1 VTGWGRGVVPS
12 PPPPLL
18 DGIHFHLM
26 PLTFPRFPPPL
37 DPHSGP
43 EALNP
48 PLQQQLHHEQYHQGA
63 GAWGTPSQDDHACV
77 VTPGGS
83 RSFVVDP
90 PPAAPHLRQ
99 NQFGGVSEDDGDLS
113 GELDQVQRMLVDR
126 IAQDQAQDRQQQQV
140 TPPPPLP
147 VQQNNNQHHQQR
159 PRLQTQHQIVG
170 RPPLAAVA
178 ASASATVPL
187 QQPQKRPRVTS
198 TGGGVAHP
206 PAKIAGG
213 AYSFASSSSSASTLH
228 RHIGV
233 GGGGVAVGRGG
244 GSVSFAQS
252 GGIGHQGRSGAAVGG
267 PSPPPSFLEGLVGG
281 RQKSQ
286 AQQDRRR
293 ERNRILARRTRL
305 RKKFFFESL
314 QKDVSD
320 LQRENAT
327 LKSIVRSRLRPDDAA
342 ALLEG
347 CDANDRLPVID
358 LEGLIGADG
367 PSGDESTGG
376 GGDVTRLD
384 REDFSLIRSIQNSQ
398 QCFIITDPSLHD
410 NPIVY
415 ASDDFLTLTGY
426 SQEEVLGRNC
436 RFLQGTGTDPS
447 KVKEIRDAVV
457 SGEDC
462 SVTLVNYTSD
472 GEPFWN
478 SLFVAALRD
487 ADNNIVNFIG
497 VIVKV
502 AGPEKGDSEYGK
514 VLK

>member
-1 VTGWGRGVVPS
+1 MSPS
-12 PPPPLL
+12 TAIAYQFDSSNDLSSSGGGGGGGGGFSSEWNNIMDSGLDFDLL
-18 DGIHFHLM
+18 AEYLLEDVNAGGFD
-26 PLTFPRFPPPL
+26 F
-37 DPHSGP
+37 SGP
-43 EALNP
+43 EAFNAP
-48 PLQQQLHHEQYHQGA
+48 SQQQQHYQQYHYQPSAA
-63 GAWGTPSQDDHACV
+63 GAWGGTPSQDDDASV
-77 VTPGGS
+77 VTLGGS
-83 RSFVVDP
+83 RSS
-90 PPAAPHLRQ
+90 APHHHQHQR
-99 NQFGGVSEDDGDLS
+99 GGVSVDDGDLS
-113 GELDQVQRMLVDR
+113 VELDQVQRVLVDR
-126 IAQDQAQDRQQQQV
+126 QAQDQSQHRQQQQV
-140 TPPPPLP
+140 TPPPP
-147 VQQNNNQHHQQR
+147 VEHNEQQQQQGLTSLTQ
-159 PRLQTQHQIVG
+159 LQVVA
-170 RPPLAAVA
+170 RPPLAAAVA
-178 ASASATVPL
+178 SV
-187 QQPQKRPRVTS
+187 QQPQKRPRVTA
-198 TGGGVAHP
+198 TEGGVIAPP
-206 PAKIAGG
+206 PAKVAG
-213 AYSFASSSSSASTLH
+213 YSFATSSATASTLH
-228 RHIGV
+228 RHSSLIGVGGV
-233 GGGGVAVGRGG
+233 GGGGGGG

-252 GGIGHQGRSGAAVGG
+252 GGLGHRG
-267 PSPPPSFLEGLVGG
+267 
-281 RQKSQ
+281 KSQ

-320 LQRENAT
+320 LQRENAA
-327 LKSIVRSRLRPDDAA
+327 LKSIVRSRLRPEDAA

-347 CDANDRLPVID
+347 CDASDRLPAID
-358 LEGLIGADG
+358 LEGVIGADG
-367 PSGDESTGG
+367 SSMFPSEDESTGAG
-376 GGDVTRLD
+376 GEVTKLD

-447 KVKEIRDAVV
+447 KIKEIRDAVE

-502 AGPEKGDSEYGK
+502 AGPEQGDREYGK

>member
-1 VTGWGRGVVPS
+1 MLTQTASTFHRHPASLGG
-12 PPPPLL
+12 
-18 DGIHFHLM
+18 GI
-26 PLTFPRFPPPL
+26 
-37 DPHSGP
+37 
-43 EALNP
+43 
-48 PLQQQLHHEQYHQGA
+48 
-63 GAWGTPSQDDHACV
+63 
-77 VTPGGS
+77 
-83 RSFVVDP
+83 
-90 PPAAPHLRQ
+90 
-99 NQFGGVSEDDGDLS
+99 
-113 GELDQVQRMLVDR
+113 
-126 IAQDQAQDRQQQQV
+126 
-140 TPPPPLP
+140 
-147 VQQNNNQHHQQR
+147 
-159 PRLQTQHQIVG
+159 
-170 RPPLAAVA
+170 
-178 ASASATVPL
+178 
-187 QQPQKRPRVTS
+187 
-198 TGGGVAHP
+198 GGGV
-206 PAKIAGG
+206 G
-213 AYSFASSSSSASTLH
+213 
-228 RHIGV
+228 
-233 GGGGVAVGRGG
+233 GG

-252 GGIGHQGRSGAAVGG
+252 SGLGG
-267 PSPPPSFLEGLVGG
+267 PMGGGDPSSFLLGG

-314 QKDVSD
+314 QKDVAD
-320 LQRENAT
+320 LQRENAA
-327 LKSIVRSRLRPDDAA
+327 LKSIARSRLRPDDAT

-358 LEGLIGADG
+358 LEGVLGGDG
-367 PSGDESTGG
+367 SPMFPPSGDESGG
-376 GGDVTRLD
+376 EVTRLD

-436 RFLQGTGTDPS
+436 RFLQGTGTDPY
-447 KVKEIRDAVV
+447 KVETIREAVE

-502 AGPEKGDSEYGK
+502 AGPEPGDSEYGK

>member
-1 VTGWGRGVVPS
+1 
-12 PPPPLL
+12 
-18 DGIHFHLM
+18 M
-26 PLTFPRFPPPL
+26 
-37 DPHSGP
+37 
-43 EALNP
+43 
-48 PLQQQLHHEQYHQGA
+48 
-63 GAWGTPSQDDHACV
+63 
-77 VTPGGS
+77 GG
-83 RSFVVDP
+83 D
-90 PPAAPHLRQ
+90 
-99 NQFGGVSEDDGDLS
+99 
-113 GELDQVQRMLVDR
+113 
-126 IAQDQAQDRQQQQV
+126 
-140 TPPPPLP
+140 
-147 VQQNNNQHHQQR
+147 
-159 PRLQTQHQIVG
+159 
-170 RPPLAAVA
+170 
-178 ASASATVPL
+178 
-187 QQPQKRPRVTS
+187 
-198 TGGGVAHP
+198 
-206 PAKIAGG
+206 
-213 AYSFASSSSSASTLH
+213 
-228 RHIGV
+228 
-233 GGGGVAVGRGG
+233 
-244 GSVSFAQS
+244 
-252 GGIGHQGRSGAAVGG
+252 
-267 PSPPPSFLEGLVGG
+267 PSFFLLGG

-314 QKDVSD
+314 QKDVAD
-320 LQRENAT
+320 LQRENAA
-327 LKSIVRSRLRPDDAA
+327 LKSIARSRLRPDDAT

-358 LEGLIGADG
+358 LEGVLGGDG
-367 PSGDESTGG
+367 SPMFPPSGDESGG
-376 GGDVTRLD
+376 EVTRLD

-436 RFLQGTGTDPS
+436 RFLQGTGTDPY
-447 KVKEIRDAVV
+447 KVETIREAVE

-502 AGPEKGDSEYGK
+502 AGPEPGDSEYGK